1 MAKVLLI
8 NPSYKVTYASTMAR
22 FGVPFYPVLSLATV
36 IPKIKES
43 GHEVQVID
51 LCYEDFN
58 LDFVLDRARA
68 WKPDVVGLTGTTPL
82 FSQIRTIAKA
92 IKQLSPSIVTV
103 GGGAHCSALPE
114 LAMEEA
120 DFDYVC
126 FGEGDFSLAQ
136 IVDGKDPAS
145 IDGIV
150 RRDGGG
156 NIVKNPPNAWLKNL
170 DDLPYPSWDEFNL
183 AQYEKYWSRLIAR
196 RKPVAFFETTRGCV
210 FSCNYCGSKNTV
222 GRTFRKKSVDRVI
235 DELKYSKRHG
245 FREFFLVDDIFTT
258 DVPRVKEIC
267 ERMIREEID
276 ITWSCTNGIRVDSGD
291 QEMFNLMRRAGCYKV
306 AFGFES
312 GDNRVLKE
320 FGKGGRATVEAARST
335 AQMARNA
342 GIDVFGFFM
351 VGLLQ
356 DTKESMT
363 KTIELG
369 RELKT
374 DVLKISIS
382 VPFPGTRMYDELKAK
397 GLLNDFDWDKY
408 NVYNPRRLYQH
419 PTLPWETIERF
430 YKLAYRKMIL
440 TNPSF
445 YYRRLRHGL
454 KTGEFFYDIYY
465 FVRFILAGAKI

>member
-1 MAKVLLI
+1 MSRVLLI

-51 LCYEDFN
+51 LCYEDFDLPLIRERIKN
-58 LDFVLDRARA
+58 

-82 FSQIRTIAKA
+82 FSQIRTIAQTVKE
-92 IKQLSPSIVTV
+92 ISPNIITV

-114 LAMEEA
+114 LSLEEA
-120 DFDYVC
+120 GFDYVC
-126 FGEGDFSLAQ
+126 YGEGDFNLAQ
-136 IVDGKDPAS
+136 IVNGHNPAD
-145 IDGIV
+145 ILGIV

-156 NIVKNPPNAWLKNL
+156 NIVKNPPSVWLKDL

-183 AQYEKYWSRLIAR
+183 PQYERYWSRLIAR

-222 GRTFRKKSVDRVI
+222 GRGFRKKSVGRVI

-245 FREFFLVDDIFTT
+245 FREFFIVDDIFTT

-267 ERMIREEID
+267 EAIIREKLD
-276 ITWSCTNGIRVDSGD
+276 IAWSCANGIRVDSGD
-291 QEMFNLMRRAGCYKV
+291 QEMFTLMQRAGCYKV

-312 GDNRVLKE
+312 GDDRVLKE
-320 FGKGGRATVEAARST
+320 FGKGGHATVEAA
-335 AQMARNA
+335 
-342 GIDVFGFFM
+342 IDVFGFFM

-356 DTKESMT
+356 DTEESMA

-369 RELKT
+369 RELET

-382 VPFPGTRMYDELKAK
+382 VPFPGTPMYAELKSK
-397 GLLNDFDWDKY
+397 GLLNQFDWDKY
-408 NVYNPRRLYQH
+408 NVYNPQRLYKH
-419 PTLPWETIERF
+419 PTLSWETIEKF
-430 YKLAYRKMIL
+430 YKLAYHRMVL

-465 FVRFILAGAKI
+465 YLRFLLAGAKI

>member
-1 MAKVLLI
+1 MSRVLLI

-22 FGVPFYPVLSLATV
+22 FGVPFYPVLSLATI
-36 IPKIKES
+36 IPKVKES

-58 LDFVLDRARA
+58 LPMIQERIKT

-92 IKQLSPSIVTV
+92 TKEISSSIVTV

-114 LAMEEA
+114 LALEEA
-120 DFDYVC
+120 NFDYVC
-126 FGEGDFSLAQ
+126 YGEGDFTLGQ
-136 IVDGKDPAS
+136 IVNGRDPAS
-145 IDGIV
+145 ILGVV

-156 NIVKNPPNAWLKNL
+156 NIVKNAPSGWLKDL
-170 DDLPYPSWDEFNL
+170 DDLPYPSYDEFNL
-183 AQYEKYWSRLIAR
+183 KQYEKYWSRLIAR

-222 GRTFRKKSVDRVI
+222 GRGFRKKSVGRVI
-235 DELKYSKRHG
+235 DEMKYMKRHG
-245 FREFFLVDDIFTT
+245 FREFFIVDDIFTT

-267 ERMIREEID
+267 EGIIREKLD
-276 ITWSCTNGIRVDSGD
+276 IAWSCANGIRVDSGD
-291 QEMFNLMRRAGCYKV
+291 QEMFNLMRQAGCYKV

-312 GDNRVLKE
+312 GDDRVLKE
-320 FGKGGRATVEAARST
+320 FGKGGKATVEAAKET
-335 AQMARNA
+335 VARA
-342 GIDVFGFFM
+342 RKAKIDVFGFFM

-356 DTKESMT
+356 DTEESMA
-363 KTIELG
+363 KTIALG
-369 RELKT
+369 RDLKT

-382 VPFPGTRMYDELKAK
+382 VPFPGTPMYAELKSK
-397 GLLNDFDWDKY
+397 GLLNQFDWDKY
-408 NVYNPRRLYQH
+408 NVYNPQRLYKH
-419 PTLPWETIERF
+419 PTLSWETIEKF
-430 YKLAYRKMIL
+430 YKLAYRKMVL

-445 YYRRLRHGL
+445 YWRRLKHGL

-465 FVRFILAGAKI
+465 YLRFLLAGAKI